1 MALATRNLPEK
12 YAKNASILGIGAA
25 VMLRILFASFIT
37 IIVSIQWLPVK
48 LLGGILLIKITWD
61 FIKPQKDEDTEI
73 KAANRFWEAV
83 GIIIIVD
90 ISMSLDNVLAIAG
103 AANGRIEFIVFAILL
118 NIPILFFGSRFVS
131 NLMEKYTLVI
141 YMAGAILAH
150 TALKMIMEDKL
161 IAVHLSHK
169 IIVVFPWIIALV
181 VLTFGFYVSRNSSL
195 PTGEN

>member
-12 YAKNASILGIGAA
+12 YAKNDSILGIGAA

-83 GIIIIVD
+83 GIIIIAD